1 MTGNIAIFVT
11 DQRQKNLAGYLPG
24 TKVLL
29 DWHNVQDQTRAEDF
43 VKNSRY
49 LIFPTPVSRL
59 NRHPKIE
66 DMLKHE
72 LITGT
77 NETKT
82 VIGGA
87 FTDKWIQ
94 YLQMNEIMY
103 FDLMKE
109 ETVAQKNACITAEA
123 TVAEILKYSDYSICG
138 QKIIVCGYGRC
149 GKCVA
154 DLLAVMGA
162 KVTVLARSAKA
173 RRAARCDGHEAVD
186 FSYGPEEV
194 YGAHT
199 IVNTVPAQV
208 IREPMIQEMHRD
220 TVIIDIASRPGGVD
234 LVAAERREIKVV
246 AALGLP
252 GLYTTK
258 SSAKVFADAI
268 IDQMQLQQCKGGGK
282 SWIYQIVI

>member
-72 LITGT
+72 LITET
-77 NETKT
+77 NNDKT

-87 FTDKWIQ
+87 FTDKWTQ
-94 YLQMNEIMY
+94 YLQMHEITY

-109 ETVAQKNACITAEA
+109 EKVAQKNAYITAEA

-154 DLLAVMGA
+154 DLLEAIGA

-234 LVAAERREIKVV
+234 LVAAERQEIKVV